1 MPSAPVIPY
10 DRYKCSSPQQ
20 PCLLDPIPI
29 CSHCSYRLFLLQ
41 ITSQHTSE
49 LRLSI
54 LGTVHSP
61 PWTPLAGLHH
71 TRSEAAIYQ
80 LEQGDRLIWRIL
92 RGSGSQLTPPSPPAP
107 EFLVLILDN
116 PARFV
121 HAFTSSA
128 CSRPRYFTVRSH
140 LHPNKKH
147 LQTVPVTTLQLR
159 ILGSSGHQHHRPPSV
174 PRLR

>member
-80 LEQGDRLIWRIL
+80 LQLADTPHSTCSRIPRLDHR
-92 RGSGSQLTPPSPPAP
+92 QPSP
-107 EFLVLILDN
+107 F
-116 PARFV
+116 R
-121 HAFTSSA
+121 S
-128 CSRPRYFTVRSH
+128 FTVRSH
-140 LHPNKKH
+140 LHSNKKH
-147 LQTVPVTTLQLR
+147 PKTVRYQSSGS
-159 ILGSSGHQHHRPPSV
+159 GSSVFKLSTCSSPEIFSSSNLPIDLESEPSQPLSLV
-174 PRLR
+174 